1 MEADG
6 PRGLAN
12 SQSFRIEETDMRSF
26 QVSIATASCTLMLSA
41 GVAFADDLHNIVTP
55 PGFVSIGST
64 GTSASPGQT
73 GSNVLA
79 SCGAI
84 PTPPNSLPVF
94 SIGTGAKSNTGLGSP
109 FSSASNAKVKK
120 YAGNPTSPTVS
131 NGASPNAVAQY
142 DNACAQA
149 AQHAQMP

>member
-1 MEADG
+1 
-6 PRGLAN
+6 
-12 SQSFRIEETDMRSF
+12 MRSF

-41 GVAFADDLHNIVTP
+41 GVAFADDLHNIMTP
-55 PGFVSIGST
+55 PGFVPIGAP
-64 GTSASPGQT
+64 ASPGQT

-79 SCGAI
+79 SCGA
-84 PTPPNSLPVF
+84 TPGVF
-94 SIGTGAKSNTGLGSP
+94 SVGAGAKSNTGLGSP
-109 FSSASNAKVKK
+109 FSSASGAKVKK

-149 AQHAQMP
+149 ALHAQMP